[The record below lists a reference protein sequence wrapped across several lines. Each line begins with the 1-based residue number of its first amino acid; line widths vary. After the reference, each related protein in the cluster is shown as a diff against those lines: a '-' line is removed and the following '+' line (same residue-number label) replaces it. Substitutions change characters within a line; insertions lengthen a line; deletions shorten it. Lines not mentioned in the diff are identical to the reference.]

1 LKQPHRQ
8 HLACAASLA
17 AALLASPAAAQDGAA
32 IAANGVSGAP
42 ACASC
47 HGAHGEGNAESGFP
61 RLAGLNAA
69 YLVHQLA
76 SFVDGTRKNDIM
88 PPIAKALTLEQREAV
103 AEFYAGQKITDAA
116 ETAKPDTKLLARG
129 AELATTGDWSHGVP
143 ACGQCHGPAGQ
154 GVGTA
159 FPRLAGQGATYIEN
173 EIAAWKDGKRGN
185 DPLHLMSGIA
195 HKLSDDDVKAVAAY
209 YAGLHVASKDSP
221 HD

>member
-1 LKQPHRQ
+1 MKQPRRQ
-8 HLACAASLA
+8 PLACAASLA
-17 AALLASPAAAQDGAA
+17 VAAILMVSPAAAQDGAA

-47 HGAHGEGNAESGFP
+47 HGTQGEGNAESGFP

-88 PPIAKALTLEQREAV
+88 PPIAKALTPEQRQAV
-103 AEFYAGQKITDAA
+103 ADFYAGQKVASATA
-116 ETAKPDTKLLARG
+116 EKPDAKLLARG
-129 AELATTGDWSHGVP
+129 AALAITGDWSHGVP

-195 HKLSDDDVKAVAAY
+195 HKLSDDEVKAVAAY
-209 YAGLHVASKDSP
+209 YAGLHVAKDSP